1 VIRRDLASQLSW
13 HTEIVRKVVVLV
25 IVAGLAVSACQ
36 RDDEITIGSTA
47 VPSSSPATSTSLP
60 ASTSAPT
67 TAPATT
73 QPPTSPTIEATT
85 TVAPTSPPTTTL
97 TPTTTLAPTTTTT
110 TTLAPGACS
119 AVPPFPA
126 GAVESASKLIDV
138 DADGVTDTGRTYSVG
153 PTPGAGAWH
162 IRVELAAGGGADYT
176 VPTDPAPAAVK
187 LLGATYVGSTV
198 EPGPGGMR
206 PVIFVTTGA
215 GASASIVTLFRFDGC
230 TLVKMGGG
238 AEFPVGAGVMHADNL
253 RCEGVAG
260 TSLLVHQSIQSNDGG
275 VTFDVTDTAYTRT
288 GNDLTVYGAGPQ
300 TTNQPTMPT
309 VPTLIDC
316 PGVDHP

>member
-1 VIRRDLASQLSW
+1 
-13 HTEIVRKVVVLV
+13 
-25 IVAGLAVSACQ
+25 
-36 RDDEITIGSTA
+36 
-47 VPSSSPATSTSLP
+47 
-60 ASTSAPT
+60 
-67 TAPATT
+67 
-73 QPPTSPTIEATT
+73 
-85 TVAPTSPPTTTL
+85 
-97 TPTTTLAPTTTTT
+97 
-110 TTLAPGACS
+110 
-119 AVPPFPA
+119 VPPFPA

-138 DADGVTDTGRTYSVG
+138 DADGVTDTVRTYSVG

-230 TLVKMGGG
+230 SLVPMSVGASSEASFAVGGG
-238 AEFPVGAGVMHADNL
+238 VTHAENL

-260 TSLLVHQSIQSNDGG
+260 TSLLVYQQIQLNADG

-288 GNDLTVYGAGPQ
+288 GNDLSVYGAGPQ
-300 TTNQPTMPT
+300 TTNRR
-309 VPTLIDC
+309 
-316 PGVDHP
+316 